1 MSEQKVATH
10 INANIDFKQKKG
22 STNPFKVMEKK
33 KKKKK
38 QISFFNAL
46 SRLLLAMYFA

>member
-10 INANIDFKQKKG
+10 INANIDFNQKKG
-22 STNPFKVMEKK
+22 SANPFKAMEK